1 MSKNI
6 VLIGMPGC
14 GKTTIGYEISKK
26 LSMDF
31 VDIDK
36 HIEDNENMTIA
47 DMFNIGEDYFRQIE
61 SSYVDKI
68 SNLHSTVIATGGG
81 VVKNE
86 HNMLALKNNS
96 IIIYINRDV
105 DDIINDIDTSF
116 RPLLKNNK
124 ERLFELYNERHPL
137 YQKYSDIE
145 VLNNRDINYIVE
157 KIYNILVRE
166 GRIWKYTL

>member
-1 MSKNI
+1 MTKNI

-14 GKTTIGYEISKK
+14 GKTTIGYELSKR

-36 HIEDNENMTIA
+36 YIEENENMTIA

-61 SSYVDKI
+61 SSYVKKI

-86 HNMLALKNNS
+86 HNMLAIKSNS
-96 IIIYINRDV
+96 ILIYINRHI
-105 DDIINDIDTSF
+105 DDIINDIDTSV

-124 ERLFELYNERHPL
+124 ERLYELYNERHSL

-145 VLNNRDINYIVE
+145 LLNNSDISYIVE
-157 KIYNILVRE
+157 KIVNLVVRE